1 MRARLAGTVILS
13 MIAFIVVASLVSL
26 GVLWATG
33 GLARGTLIGVIC
45 GAVAAFT
52 VSVVG
57 TAIGR
62 RSGEHSGDDHE
73 RSRSGHD
80 R

>member
-1 MRARLAGTVILS
+1 MLSRIAGTVILAT
-13 MIAFIVVASLVSL
+13 IAFIVVPFLVSL
-26 GVLWATG
+26 GVPWATG

-45 GAVAAFT
+45 GTLAAFT

-62 RSGEHSGDDHE
+62 RTGEHSGNEHE
-73 RSRSGHD
+73 RPREGKD

>member
-1 MRARLAGTVILS
+1 MLTRIAGTVILS
-13 MIAFIVVASLVSL
+13 TIAFIVVAFLVSL

-45 GAVAAFT
+45 GALAAFT

-73 RSRSGHD
+73 RSPDGHD